1 MNLRRIVVVLS
12 LSAVAVA
19 AVAPIAGAA
28 PSLSVSETT
37 ISPGGSVKV
46 SLTEPCLTAG
56 GEPQYG
62 NVISSVGEN
71 QETKGDHFD
80 KGATGIFTFTTPG
93 THTISRFCDNQG
105 LLAQVTVTVSA
116 TTSAPATTSTTT
128 TTASTTIATTAAPS
142 STTPGAP
149 TTTAA
154 VRSTTTAPS
163 TGSVAVLPRVQARAE
178 APGAT
183 RVNAGSISYTG

>member
-1 MNLRRIVVVLS
+1 MKLRRIVVVLS
-12 LSAVAVA
+12 LSAA
-19 AVAPIAGAA
+19 AVASVAPTAGAA
-28 PSLSVSETT
+28 PSLAVSETT
-37 ISPGGSVKV
+37 ITPGGSVKV
-46 SLTEPCLTAG
+46 TLSEPCLTAG

-93 THTISRFCDNQG
+93 THTISRFCDSQG

-116 TTSAPATTSTTT
+116 TTAAPATSTTT
-128 TTASTTIATTAAPS
+128 TPTTAAPATTTVA
-142 STTPGAP
+142 STPAAPGTP
-149 TTTAA
+149 TTTAV
-154 VRSTTTAPS
+154 VRSTPPAPT
-163 TGSVAVLPRVQARAE
+163 TGSVAVLPRVQSRAK

-183 RVNAGSISYTG
+183 RVNTGSISYTG